1 MGKLIIMG
9 NDPLAAARLG
19 APNSGTG
26 LPAGYL
32 EDVIRVARIF
42 ETLGVLQE
50 ATAGLKST
58 TGSHTQ
64 EIKELTQRVYAI
76 AHIKRDVAKNAKY
89 LNRLGEQ
96 HTRELR
102 ELERQVN
109 GLGRRHT
116 TGLNDL
122 GIALRREIGDLR
134 SKLDTGENI
143 FRLFLGALVVAVPIL
158 WAIVSHHVSLVFH

>member
-1 MGKLIIMG
+1 MGEGAQGALR
-9 NDPLAAARLG
+9 AG
-19 APNSGTG
+19 APATGPG

-42 ETLGVLQE
+42 ETLGILQE

-58 TGSHTQ
+58 TGSHAE
-64 EIKELTQRVYAI
+64 EIKELTQRVYVI
-76 AHIKRDVAKNAKY
+76 SYIKRDVAKNTKD
-89 LNRLGEQ
+89 LNRLEER
-96 HTRELR
+96 HTKELI

-116 TGLNDL
+116 TGLSDL

-143 FRLFLGALVVAVPIL
+143 FRIFLGALVVAVPIV
-158 WAIVSHHVSLVFH
+158 WAIVSHHVSLAFH